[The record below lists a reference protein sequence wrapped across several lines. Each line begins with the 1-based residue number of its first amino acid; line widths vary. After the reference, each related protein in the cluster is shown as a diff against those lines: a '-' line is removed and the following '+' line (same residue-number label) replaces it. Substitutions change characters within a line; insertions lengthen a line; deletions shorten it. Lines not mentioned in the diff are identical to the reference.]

1 MQSSVNTKAVVAK
14 YAAFLKA
21 GSTYGEALRHAAQQ
35 LGGTQCS
42 TLLEALA
49 KVHAKHYG
57 CNYSWDSNGRAVFF
71 TGFESTRETRHDAA
85 RMSWARNVM
94 VHFLGATKP
103 ITRKHVVVSPK
114 KVDAIVNVM
123 AGLTK
128 AEANALLAAVRASLA
143 FE

>member
-1 MQSSVNTKAVVAK
+1 MQSSINTQAVAAK

-21 GSTYGEALRHAAQQ
+21 GTSYGDALRSAAQE
-35 LGGTQCS
+35 LGGTPCS

-57 CNYSWDSNGRAVFF
+57 CNYTWDGQGRAVFF
-71 TGFESTRETRHDAA
+71 SGSESTRETRHDAA
-85 RMSWARNVM
+85 RMSWSRNVM
-94 VHFLGATKP
+94 VHFSVATKP
-103 ITRKHVVVSPK
+103 VTRKHVVVSQR
-114 KVDAIVNVM
+114 KVDAIVGVM

-128 AEANALLAAVRASLA
+128 AEVNALLAAVRESLS

>member
-1 MQSSVNTKAVVAK
+1 MQSSINTQAIAAK

-21 GSTYGEALRHAAQQ
+21 GTSYGEALRSAAQQ
-35 LGGTQCS
+35 LGGTPCP

-71 TGFESTRETRHDAA
+71 NGEESTRETRNDAA
-85 RMSWARNVM
+85 RKSWQRNVM